1 MKFGHPRCDSTHFE
15 LRQPK
20 VKVQYSNFM
29 MIFHIKTEEEKT
41 IGYTVNWLN
50 CLNDPKSEYRRHQTE
65 SKRFDVEKRVFIES
79 NGKMVT

>member
-41 IGYTVNWLN
+41 IGYTVN
-50 CLNDPKSEYRRHQTE
+50 
-65 SKRFDVEKRVFIES
+65 
-79 NGKMVT
+79 